1 MRIGDIDGFN
11 EVYTPQGILILE
23 ANERLLFKF
32 PNRTLEVDTQWRL
45 FFVNYV
51 FPPRWGEG
59 TLFITDRRI
68 VFIRRPLDSW
78 LIEFTFPFYRA
89 IGYDSPLIDKGIEHS
104 RRVNTQ
110 EGFDFV
116 EIRYEH
122 IAFAW
127 KGLLYRRLCIFDEG
141 RRYQAYLDR
150 DVYKAIVPT
159 LKKKAVGIKPGRSE
173 KSRKVKIPK
182 SEN

>member
-23 ANERLLFKF
+23 ANEELLFKF
-32 PNRTLEVDTQWRL
+32 PNRMLEVDTQWRL

-59 TLFITDRRI
+59 TLYITDRRI
-68 VFIRRPLDSW
+68 VFIRRPLDAW
-78 LIEFTFPFYRA
+78 LIKFTFPLYRA
-89 IGYDSPLIDKGIEHS
+89 IDYDTALIDKGIEHS
-104 RRVNTQ
+104 RRVNAQ

-122 IAFAW
+122 IAFVR
-127 KGLLYRRLCIFDEG
+127 KGLLYRRLCILDDG
-141 RRYQAYLDR
+141 KHYQSYLDR
-150 DVYKAIVPT
+150 DIYKAMIPILSKKAIVIIPD
-159 LKKKAVGIKPGRSE
+159 RS
-173 KSRKVKIPK
+173 KRSRKIKIPK
-182 SEN
+182 S